1 MPERMEMPSS
11 QPYRGGT
18 GYLGRF
24 LTCAKTHSQKEKP
37 EPENKIPRT
46 QFWQS
51 NGILRHNVDVNFR
64 TSLEEIVWCLSCM
77 WRACSSP
84 AGVLNT
90 QGRERCLVARSVAA
104 NSATP
109 WTSWSFTTSWTLLKL
124 TSIESARPSDHLIL
138 CCPQS
143 FPAQGSLPMSWLS
156 ASGGQSIGVLAS
168 ASVLPMNIQGWF
180 PLGLPCKYVNENS
193 YHCL

>member
-18 GYLGRF
+18 GDLGRF
-24 LTCAKTHSQKEKP
+24 LICAKTHNQKEKP
-37 EPENKIPRT
+37 EPENKISRT
-46 QFWQS
+46 QSWQS

-84 AGVLNT
+84 ASVLNT
-90 QGRERCLVARSVAA
+90 QGRECCLVARSVAA

-109 WTSWSFTTSWTLLKL
+109 WTAARQPSWSFTTSWTLLKL
-124 TSIESARPSDHLIL
+124 TSIESVRPSNHLIL

-143 FPAQGSLPMSWLS
+143 FQHKGLFQWVGSPHQVAKISE
-156 ASGGQSIGVLAS
+156 
-168 ASVLPMNIQGWF
+168 F
-180 PLGLPCKYVNENS
+180 
-193 YHCL
+193 